1 MAWRGLHL
9 TKPSRL
15 RFAHGQ
21 IVVDQD
27 DGEARFAIEDV
38 AWIVL
43 DSPRSTLT
51 GTLLSAC
58 MVAGVALIVTDDK
71 HTPAGIAVPF
81 HRHHRQAYVAQ
92 RQAAMSTPLKKRIWQ
107 AVVRRKIDNQAA
119 ALDSVG
125 RDGAQTLREMSRHV
139 GSGDPDNVEAR
150 AARHYWSALWPEF
163 RRDDEGDRRN
173 KLLNYGYAVVR
184 AGVARALVA
193 VGLLP
198 AFGLKH
204 ASATNAFNLA
214 DDLFEPF
221 RPFVDVLAWRTAG
234 DGQPCREELSID
246 DRRTMAG
253 ALLKEASLGTQ
264 AVTLLVATEQAAVSL
279 VRAIDSTAPDL
290 LELPTL
296 VP

>member
-15 RFAHGQ
+15 RFADGQ
-21 IVVDQD
+21 VVVDQD

-43 DSPRSTLT
+43 DSPSSTLT
-51 GTLLSAC
+51 GTVLSAC
-58 MVAGVALIVTDDK
+58 MTAGVALIVTDDK
-71 HTPAGIAVPF
+71 HTPAGIALPF
-81 HRHHRQAYVAQ
+81 HRHHRQADVAQ
-92 RQAAMSTPLKKRIWQ
+92 RQVAMSTPLRKRMWQ
-107 AVVRRKIDNQAA
+107 AIIRRKIENQAT

-125 RDGAQTLREMSRHV
+125 QEGARTLREMLRHV
-139 GSGDPDNVEAR
+139 GSGDPANVEAR
-150 AARHYWSALWPEF
+150 AARHYWGALWPDF
-163 RRDDEGDRRN
+163 RRDDDADRRN

-184 AGVARALVA
+184 SGVARAVVA
-193 VGLLP
+193 AGLLP

-234 DGQPCREELSID
+234 DGQPCRGGLSID

-253 ALLKEASLGTQ
+253 ALLKEASLRNQ
-264 AVTLLVATEQAAVSL
+264 AVTLLVATEQSAESL
-279 VRAIDSTAPDL
+279 VRAIESGAPDL